1 MCVRVLYERVRER
14 ESESESKSIG
24 QFINVYRVN
33 TNRRANPLC
42 QRYFKGIELKKKKKR
57 KTWTSYAFRYIK
69 WYNNKNNNKNW
80 INEVI
85 KLLGRRIYKREL

>member
-42 QRYFKGIELKKKKKR
+42 QRYFKGIELKKKKKEKPEQVMHLDILNDTTI
-57 KTWTSYAFRYIK
+57 KTTIK
-69 WYNNKNNNKNW
+69 T
-80 INEVI
+80 
-85 KLLGRRIYKREL
+85 ELMK